1 MPVTKRDAP
10 GVLPDAAKDIYVG
23 AFNASYEDTCKNR
36 SDRDACASKIAW
48 AAVKKK
54 YQKSGDNWVP
64 KAALVDVELVIT
76 KASLQEDGTMRWQA
90 TVSDVGPDASGE
102 RTSLALF
109 QDWIERVEKGVTMSF
124 LPPPALPFL
133 GVSHYPRLDGFGE
146 AGATEKMYVDG
157 KQFKAGGLFLDSPV
171 GKAVFETLRAELDMV
186 KRGEAV
192 EQPIR
197 ISAAWWDLEH
207 SHGDFVFTR
216 RSLTDLCPMCTQGA
230 GNKVYLKGQ
239 PDHWASTRVPIHP
252 RTSLALE
259 EKSMPK
265 IKRRDDAASIV
276 GDELADELENEAQ
289 RLVGKSETEDGAPS
303 LVVKSEPDTRDDPG
317 EAGVEKMYDEA
328 YYLLGGALS
337 MADAEAFIETQK
349 MMDQLYT
356 NWDLF
361 RMVADNI
368 FSAPAD
374 VDKVEALSK
383 VVKEFG
389 DRVATLKANI
399 SDAYLLQPVTR
410 SNVMTDQA
418 QPMAQNAPTTP
429 PVAAVNDPAAV
440 LGTAVKA
447 ALENPAL
454 TREARLGAIQDAL
467 NSYAGAVKA
476 QLDAVAPPA
485 PGEEIAAAIEKSLG
499 GFAEKLD
506 LLLAKLDARAAT
518 PQPQATP
525 QQKSFA
531 PSGPVQ
537 PQTQPDLPV
546 SPVTGQP
553 SALTARIRR
562 SVGIQSG

>member
-1 MPVTKRDAP
+1 MPITKRDAP

-23 AFNASYEDTCKNR
+23 AFNASYEDTCKDR

-64 KAALVDVELVIT
+64 KAALVEVELVIT
-76 KASLQEDGTMRWQA
+76 KASLQADGTMRWQA
-90 TVSDVGPDASGE
+90 TVSDVGPDATGE

-109 QDWIERVEKGVTMSF
+109 RDWIERMEKGVTVSF
-124 LPPPALPFL
+124 LPPPTLPFL

-146 AGATEKMYVDG
+146 AGITEKAYVDG
-157 KQFKAGGLFLDSPV
+157 KQFKAGGVFLDSPV

-192 EQPIR
+192 EQPVR

-216 RSLTDLCPMCTQGA
+216 RSLTDICPMCIQGV
-230 GNKVYLKGQ
+230 GDKVYLRGQ

-276 GDELADELENEAQ
+276 GDDLADELEGKAQ
-289 RLVGKSETEDGAPS
+289 QLVGKSEAEEDTPG
-303 LVVKSEPDTRDDPG
+303 LVVKSEPDTEGDPSK
-317 EAGVEKMYDEA
+317 AGVEEVMYDIP
-328 YYLLGGALS
+328 LGGALS
-337 MADAEAFIETQK
+337 MADAEAFIEAREV
-349 MMDQLYT
+349 MDRLYT

-361 RMVADNI
+361 RVVADNI

-374 VDKVEALSK
+374 VDKVDALSR
-383 VVKEFG
+383 VVREFG

-399 SDAYLLQPVTR
+399 SDAYLLQPVAR
-410 SNVMTDQA
+410 SNAMTDQA
-418 QPMAQNAPTTP
+418 QPVAQPAPTTP

-447 ALENPAL
+447 ALENPQL
-454 TREARLGAIQDAL
+454 TREARLGAIQEAL
-467 NSYAGAVKA
+467 NTYAGTVKA
-476 QLDAVAPPA
+476 RLDAVAPPA

-537 PQTQPDLPV
+537 PQAQPDLPV

-562 SVGIQSG
+562 SVGIQ